1 VDRFGKDE
9 VIFLGPDEQ
18 VIPADIDWII
28 QRAAVRGYGL
38 PAAFMS
44 SKKVAGFNHKEF
56 GVTSE
61 GVVVYLDVALRESLN
76 IDPHK
81 QSFTLKITGGPDGD
95 VAGNLIKILFRE
107 YGTNPKIVGIS
118 DGEGVAED
126 PNGLDPTELLRLVEH
141 SLTIDHFDKS
151 KLGPNGLVMNARD
164 SDEALLRRNS
174 MPFRL
179 KADAFVPAG
188 GRPNTINAT
197 NWRNF
202 LDENGEP
209 TSKLIVEGAN
219 IYNTKEARESLF
231 KEAGVI
237 IVKDSSANKCGVV
250 TSSCE
255 IAGSML
261 LSKEEFIANKPE
273 LIRDVLAHLRH
284 IAEAEAKLLFS
295 TYKNFP
301 GALPH
306 FSERISGAINSL
318 KDAIIKELEG
328 RELGDPLLEE
338 LLPLVK
344 YVPPLP
350 ALPEPF

>member
-1 VDRFGKDE
+1 
-9 VIFLGPDEQ
+9 
-18 VIPADIDWII
+18 
-28 QRAAVRGYGL
+28 
-38 PAAFMS
+38 
-44 SKKVAGFNHKEF
+44 
-56 GVTSE
+56 
-61 GVVVYLDVALRESLN
+61 
-76 IDPHK
+76 
-81 QSFTLKITGGPDGD
+81 
-95 VAGNLIKILFRE
+95 
-107 YGTNPKIVGIS
+107 
-118 DGEGVAED
+118 
-126 PNGLDPTELLRLVEH
+126 LRLVHE

-151 KLGPNGLVMNARD
+151 KLGPEGIVMRAKD
-164 SDEALLRRNS
+164 SEEAVVRRNS

-197 NWRNF
+197 NWENF
-202 LDENGEP
+202 LDENRQP

-219 IYNTKEARESLF
+219 IYITKEARESLF

-261 LSKEEFIANKPE
+261 LSKDEFIANKPK
-273 LIRDVLAHLRH
+273 LIRDVLVHLRN
-284 IAEAEAKLLFS
+284 IAEAEANLLFS

-306 FSERISGAINSL
+306 FSERISGSINSL

-344 YVPPLP
+344 SVPSVASFSVF
-350 ALPEPF
+350 ALIPPPSPSA

>member
-1 VDRFGKDE
+1 
-9 VIFLGPDEQ
+9 
-18 VIPADIDWII
+18 
-28 QRAAVRGYGL
+28 
-38 PAAFMS
+38 
-44 SKKVAGFNHKEF
+44 
-56 GVTSE
+56 
-61 GVVVYLDVALRESLN
+61 
-76 IDPHK
+76 
-81 QSFTLKITGGPDGD
+81 
-95 VAGNLIKILFRE
+95 
-107 YGTNPKIVGIS
+107 
-118 DGEGVAED
+118 
-126 PNGLDPTELLRLVEH
+126 
-141 SLTIDHFDKS
+141 
-151 KLGPNGLVMNARD
+151 MNAKE

-188 GRPNTINAT
+188 GRPNTINVN

-202 LDENGEP
+202 LDKDGKP

-219 IYNTKEARESLF
+219 IYNTKEARQLLF

-261 LSKEEFIANKPE
+261 LSKEEFIANKKE
-273 LIRDVLAHLRH
+273 LIRDVLVHLRH
-284 IAEAEAKLLFS
+284 IAEAEANLLFS

-301 GALPH
+301 GDLPY
-306 FSERISGAINSL
+306 FSEQISEAINDL

-344 YVPPLP
+344 
-350 ALPEPF
+350 